1 MEDPSKMRI
10 EELRERASR
19 LSEKFDEPDVSD
31 QTKEHWA
38 ALAQVYLG
46 EIDRRLQAEDRRL
59 QAAERASSAW
69 HAKRDF
75 GMESLVI
82 LLIGAELAF
91 AYVGWRE
98 GKNQQKVFDQLNKS
112 SAETARTLTAVRE
125 AQEASL
131 ETQKHTLENLVAM
144 NSALQDEMDLN
155 ITEALQFS
163 GAKGSGT
170 SGSGQEQ
177 ISFSN
182 RGRTTLFVWGSRFG
196 GEPPKMQQKATVLVP
211 NDSVTLNV
219 SAVVKRFVET
229 TGGSAPITIPF
240 ELYFKREN
248 GTEYVSK
255 GTLQVYQPNKNLWVD
270 RITSIRKQW

>member
-1 MEDPSKMRI
+1 MEDPSKMTM
-10 EELRERASR
+10 EELRERASK
-19 LSEKFDEPDVSD
+19 LSEKFDDPDVSD

-46 EIDRRLQAEDRRL
+46 EIDRRFQAEDRRL
-59 QAAERASSAW
+59 QTAERASSAW

-131 ETQKHTLENLVAM
+131 ETQKHTLDNLVAM

-163 GAKGSGT
+163 GTRGGS
-170 SGSGQEQ
+170 QEQ

-182 RGRTTLFVWGSRFG
+182 RGRTTLFVWGSKFD
-196 GEPPKMQQKATVLVP
+196 GEPRKMQQKATVLFP
-211 NDSVTLNV
+211 NDSATFDVT
-219 SAVVKRFVET
+219 AVVKRFVQT
-229 TGGSAPITIPF
+229 SGGSAPITIPF

-248 GTEYVSK
+248 GTEYMSK
-255 GTLQVYQPNKNLWVD
+255 GTLQVYQPNKNLWVE